1 MNYPVI
7 EIANKIVANTD
18 SNQGETISN
27 LKLQKLLYYM
37 QGFFIAV
44 FDKKL
49 FADPIEAWQY
59 GPVVRSAY
67 LHFKDF
73 GSNSISLPSETEVI
87 NMSSEEELLFKEV
100 MEEYGQFSAVK
111 LMNMTHDELPWKN
124 TFHKNPQGE
133 ITFDLLREYFK
144 TQITE

>member
-7 EIANKIVANTD
+7 EIANKIIANTD

-49 FADPIEAWQY
+49 FDDTIEAWQY
-59 GPVVRSAY
+59 GPVVRNAY

-73 GSNSISLPSETEVI
+73 GSNSISLPAETEVI
-87 NMSSEEELLFKEV
+87 NMTSEEEVLFRGHGRIWSVLCCKTN
-100 MEEYGQFSAVK
+100 EYDS
-111 LMNMTHDELPWKN
+111 
-124 TFHKNPQGE
+124 
-133 ITFDLLREYFK
+133 
-144 TQITE
+144 